1 MRVGVGL
8 HKPEPG
14 GKGCGGGG
22 GGLGGIIPKGPEA
35 AAAAA
40 TVEVDH
46 DRCAPSLSRTCGT
59 CSSGK
64 PLARQGHALGWA
76 GAAAAT

>member
-40 TVEVDH
+40 NNPGYGNWPE
-46 DRCAPSLSRTCGT
+46 
-59 CSSGK
+59 
-64 PLARQGHALGWA
+64 
-76 GAAAAT
+76 AAAACKTYAANTGSPQGQDKVIFCLLSFILRF